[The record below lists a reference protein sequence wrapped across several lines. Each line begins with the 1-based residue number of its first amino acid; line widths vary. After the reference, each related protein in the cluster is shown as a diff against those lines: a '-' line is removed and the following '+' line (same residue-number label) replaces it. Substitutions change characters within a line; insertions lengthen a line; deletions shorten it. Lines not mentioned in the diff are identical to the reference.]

1 VSRRAVRVVSLVP
14 SATETLLALGVTPI
28 ACTRFCEQPGIPTV
42 GGTKDPH
49 VDEIVALAPDL
60 VVVNDEENR
69 LEDFT
74 ALQRAGLPV
83 HSMSPHSV
91 ADVGDAVTAL
101 AERVGAVA
109 PEVLEPGRWRDH
121 VRARQPADVRGRVAV
136 LIWRRPW
143 MLAGAA
149 TYGSSLLELLGWVNV
164 LGPAADRYPEATLG
178 EIAALAPAL
187 VLLPDEPYRFK
198 ARHADEVA
206 AAVPAARVRMVD
218 GRDLFWWGIRTP
230 AALERLAAADW

>member
-14 SATETLLALGVTPI
+14 SATETLLALGVAPV

-60 VVVNDEENR
+60 VVLNDEENR
-69 LEDFT
+69 LDDFT
-74 ALQRAGLPV
+74 ALQTAGLAV

-91 ADVGDAVTAL
+91 ADVGSAVSDLAARLGVDARS
-101 AERVGAVA
+101 E
-109 PEVLEPGRWRDH
+109 LEPARWRE
-121 VRARQPADVRGRVAV
+121 RLRRTRSPASRGRVAV

-143 MLAGAA
+143 MLAGAS
-149 TYGSSLLELLGWVNV
+149 TYGSSVLAHLGWENV
-164 LGPAADRYPEATLG
+164 LGPDDDRYPETTL
-178 EIAALAPAL
+178 EAVTALAPAL
-187 VLLPDEPYRFK
+187 VLLPDEPYPFG
-198 ARHADEVA
+198 ARHVA
-206 AAVPAARVRMVD
+206 EIVAAVPAARVRMVD

-230 AALERLAAADW
+230 AALERLAAAGW